1 MMLEQRLQQISDE
14 MRVVMDQRDHYRE
27 KALKGSRELIRYSSV
42 TIKHLHRREWD
53 EAEAQLKR
61 AVDCAQ
67 QLVQL
72 KTECPEVYYAGYT
85 QDGLK
90 ELWEAT
96 LFNHMLRGDDMP
108 TNCDLNAEPPAYL
121 NGMAEAAS
129 ECRRQILDLL
139 RSKNYTEAERLL
151 NIMDEVYLFCT
162 GFDYT
167 DAITGG
173 LRRTVDALRAV
184 IERTR
189 GDLTITFIQAELEET
204 IRQRSN

>member
-1 MMLEQRLQQISDE
+1 MLEQRLQQISDE

-53 EAEAQLKR
+53 DAGVQLQR

-67 QLVQL
+67 QLMQL
-72 KTECPEVYYAGYT
+72 KSECAEVYYAGYT

-90 ELWEAT
+90 ELWEAM

-108 TNCDLNAEPPAYL
+108 SNRDLNAEPPAYL

-139 RSKNYTEAERLL
+139 RAKNYTEAERLL
-151 NIMDEVYLFCT
+151 NVMDEVYLFCT

-204 IRQRSN
+204 IRQRRD